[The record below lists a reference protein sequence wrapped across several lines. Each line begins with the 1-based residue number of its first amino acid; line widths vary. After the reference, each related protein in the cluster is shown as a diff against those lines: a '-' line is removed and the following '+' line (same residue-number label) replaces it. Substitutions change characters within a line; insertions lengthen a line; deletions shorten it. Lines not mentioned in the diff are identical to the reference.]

1 LRLIKQALLAFR
13 EGTSDKVYEVD
24 LCEVGAER
32 YVVNFRYGR
41 RGAQLKDGSKT
52 VVAVPLA
59 EAQHVF
65 DQLVASKVAKGYR
78 HAQQSSDRQA
88 APPASAPDPAPPAPS
103 ETQREELL
111 GPREEAILRRLR
123 RGRDDGWPLGRVLW
137 RAGEL
142 GLRQAEPFLLRVIAD
157 GAARRSAEPRRAVYG
172 AIWALARIGARG
184 AIPRIKEIYEQG
196 SDPALR
202 RVAAEA
208 LRLLYA
214 PAERERFVAALVEG
228 LPQELS
234 PLARHGTPEAFDQA
248 LRRRLEA
255 RDGSTLEALHAIYL
269 VDSPTVRP
277 ALLSYARTAPLVR
290 DHFRPLRGLYKAAE
304 LRRDAELFGL
314 LAYRFEKVPG
324 AHVGYWQRRHGEILP
339 YTSKTQD
346 YLRRRVWRTL
356 RRLGQLGSDDFAR
369 LAVGVLL
376 PFTDADGGE
385 PRTRRHYSY
394 TTRGT
399 VEQRWDRFAS
409 YWAFNHLLVGR
420 SRRYRVGARAWRQV
434 SSDEATGR
442 EESFPELWERAP
454 QALLHLLDES
464 CCERVHVFAVRAIS
478 SSRCAEFVSGLDL
491 EAIGMLLAR
500 PYAVTAAFGF
510 ELARRRW
517 DPRCPDLAL
526 LRLVVECV
534 DPEARAEAWRWIE
547 AARERVS
554 HDTGLLATLVT
565 SAHADNRERAR
576 ALLRAV
582 LLGDDEARVLIGRA
596 LAELRALPPGDAAR
610 ARAGDAALT
619 LLACFR
625 RQLSQLGLDAIR
637 DLLRSPLPELQ
648 ALAGDVLAEHETLS
662 RSVPDD
668 ILVAMIDSPS
678 EAVHALGVRLLGQLP
693 DHKLLEYRETL
704 LHLSTHAQASL
715 RTASRPIVVRLARAY
730 RDFGAVI
737 VLAYVDALLRRD
749 AAEGVP
755 EHLLQVLREDLR
767 EQLRAVDEHRTW
779 RLLSCKRAAAQELG
793 GVLLAELP
801 PERLALEQIVKLAS
815 HEILAV
821 REASWALFAS
831 SRARVEAD
839 MATAI
844 RLLDA
849 KWQDSRRFAMDFV
862 RQHFDQRQLT
872 PSILVAICDSVRDEV
887 RAFGRELI
895 SRYFAQEHGQGY
907 LLKLS
912 EHPSA
917 DLQLFASTYL
927 ETYAAGDVARLREL
941 RHFFVSVL
949 SRVNRARV
957 AKQRCLAFLA
967 AEAERSFEAA
977 AVVAEIF
984 GRQSAT
990 MAIGDKAVMIEAM
1003 VRLRR
1008 RWGDDIALPLQLREP
1023 ERRGATD
1030 PKDAGGQAP
1039 PAGREV
1045 GGGV

>member
-1 LRLIKQALLAFR
+1 LKLIKQALLAFR
-13 EGTSDKVYEVD
+13 EGSSDKVYEVD
-24 LCEVGAER
+24 LCEVGPER

-59 EAQHVF
+59 EAQRVF
-65 DQLVASKVAKGYR
+65 DQLVSSKTAKGYR
-78 HAQQSSDRQA
+78 HAAESSDRPA
-88 APPASAPDPAPPAPS
+88 APPAVAPDLPLRVRSAAQ
-103 ETQREELL
+103 TEEEL
-111 GPREEAILRRLR
+111 GPREQAILRRLR
-123 RGRDDGWPLGRVLW
+123 GGSDSVWPLSRVLW

-157 GAARRSAEPRRAVYG
+157 GASRRTATPMRDIYG
-172 AIWALARIGARG
+172 ALWGLARIGSRDAV
-184 AIPRIKEIYEQG
+184 PRIKEIYDQG

-202 RVAAEA
+202 RIASEA
-208 LRLLYA
+208 LRLLYD
-214 PAERERFVAALVEG
+214 PPERERFLAALVDG

-234 PLARHGTPEAFDQA
+234 TLARHGTPEAFDQA

-255 RDGSTLEALHAIYL
+255 QDQPTFEALHAIYL

-277 ALLSYARTAPLVR
+277 ALLSVARTAPLVR
-290 DHFRPLRGLYKAAE
+290 DYFRALRGLFKAAE

-314 LAYRFEKVPG
+314 LAYRFEKEPG
-324 AHVGYWQRRHGEILP
+324 ARLDYWARRKREVVP
-339 YTSKTQD
+339 YTQKTQD

-356 RRLGQLGSDDFAR
+356 RRLGELGSDDFAR

-376 PFTDADGGE
+376 PFTDDDGGE
-385 PRTRRHYSY
+385 PRTRRFYSY
-394 TTRGT
+394 ATRGT

-409 YWAFNHLLVGR
+409 CWAFNHLLLGR
-420 SRRYRVGARAWRQV
+420 SPRYRVGVRAWRQI
-434 SSDEATGR
+434 STSEATGR

-464 CCERVHVFAVRAIS
+464 RCERVHVFAVRVLS
-478 SSRCAEFVSGLDL
+478 SPRCAEFVAGLDL

-500 PYAVTAAFGF
+500 PYAVTAALGF

-517 DPRCPDLAL
+517 DPRAPDLAL

-534 DPEARAEAWRWIE
+534 VSEARAEAWRWIE
-547 AARERVS
+547 AVRERVL
-554 HDTGLLATLVT
+554 HETNLLAVLIT

-576 ALLRAV
+576 GLLRTSPP
-582 LLGDDEARVLIGRA
+582 GDDEARVLIGRA
-596 LAELRALPPGDAAR
+596 LAELRSLPVSDESR

-625 RQLSQLGLDAIR
+625 RQLSELGLDVIR

-648 ALAGDVLAEHETLS
+648 ALAGDILSEHQTLS
-662 RSVPDD
+662 HSVPDD

-693 DHKLLEYRETL
+693 DHKLLDYRETL
-704 LHLSTHAQASL
+704 LHLSIHPQASL
-715 RTASRPIVVRLARAY
+715 RAAARPIVARLAHAY

-749 AAEGVP
+749 APEGVP
-755 EHLLQVLREDLR
+755 EHLVRVLREDLR

-779 RLLSCKRAAAQELG
+779 RLLNCKLAAAQELG
-793 GVLLAELP
+793 GVLLIELP

-815 HEILAV
+815 HEILSV
-821 REASWALFAS
+821 REASWTLFAG

-839 MATAI
+839 MPTAI

-849 KWQDSRRFAMDFV
+849 KWQDSRRFAMGYV
-862 RQHFDQRQLT
+862 REHLDQRQLT
-872 PSILVAICDSVRDEV
+872 PTILVAICDSVREEI

-895 SRYFAQEHGQGY
+895 TRYFAQEHGQEY

-917 DLQLFASTYL
+917 DLQLFASSYL

-967 AEAERSFEAA
+967 AEAERSREAA
-977 AVVAEIF
+977 EVVAEIF

-990 MAIGDKAVMIEAM
+990 MAIGDKAAMIEAM
-1003 VRLRR
+1003 VRLRQG
-1008 RWGDDIALPLQLREP
+1008 WGDGIALPLRLRDP
-1023 ERRGATD
+1023 ERRG
-1030 PKDAGGQAP
+1030 GSQ
-1039 PAGREV
+1039 EV
-1045 GGGV
+1045 GDGV